1 MIGNLE
7 YYKVFYYAASYG
19 SITKA
24 AVALSVSQPAVSQA
38 IRQLEESLGA
48 KLFIRASRGI
58 RLTAEGEQLFLSVKK
73 VMRRLKRERG
83 SFVRCWIWKA
93 ER

>member
-38 IRQLEESLGA
+38 IRQLEN
-48 KLFIRASRGI
+48 
-58 RLTAEGEQLFLSVKK
+58 
-73 VMRRLKRERG
+73 
-83 SFVRCWIWKA
+83 SFFCL
-93 ER
+93 